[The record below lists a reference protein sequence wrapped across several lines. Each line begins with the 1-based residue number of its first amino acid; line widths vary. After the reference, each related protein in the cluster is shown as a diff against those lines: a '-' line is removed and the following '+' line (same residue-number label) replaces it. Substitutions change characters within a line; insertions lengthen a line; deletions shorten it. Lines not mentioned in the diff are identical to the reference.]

1 MHIENPARGK
11 WQFALLR
18 RDPELQGESPA
29 PVAIRS
35 LAFSTSAKQDLTV
48 VRSEDQNKILLS
60 NDEPFVVDHLVAT
73 NRLNEE

>member
-35 LAFSTSAKQDLTV
+35 LAFSTSAKPDLTV